1 VELGRELELVGEQLE
16 LARVQQ
22 QLGQELALDEERQLE
37 QVLALE
43 QVLEEQLRHRNHGQP
58 LQASKRHRASTVCRR
73 HFSTAGC
80 RGQSASYRKQR

>member
-1 VELGRELELVGEQLE
+1 VVLELVLAGGQLGQVRQQLVRVLVGEQLE
-16 LARVQQ
+16 L
-22 QLGQELALDEERQLE
+22 ELEPGGEQQLE
-37 QVLALE
+37 QVLE
-43 QVLEEQLRHRNHGQP
+43 QQLRHRNHGQP